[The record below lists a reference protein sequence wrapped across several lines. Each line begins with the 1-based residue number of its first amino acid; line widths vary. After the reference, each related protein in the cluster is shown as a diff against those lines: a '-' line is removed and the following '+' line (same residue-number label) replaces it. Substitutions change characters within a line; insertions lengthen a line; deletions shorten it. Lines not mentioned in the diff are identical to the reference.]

1 MFKLL
6 KYCLS
11 VCVLSISIGSA
22 HAAMIPVGIDISGS
36 LTTSTVD
43 AFGSITSTGTEI
55 VGGATSDTDLSAGGV
70 VNSIFTK
77 IGDGLSLLSNVTGND
92 ADGVTYDDFGNG
104 FLVNLALAIANTT
117 ADTQRV
123 TLDFGFNIFADAG
136 GSGLDSFIESIL
148 FLNDSVVS
156 LFSEEHTSDTNF
168 GDLVNG
174 VDPDPLTYGASQGT
188 SGTTSYV
195 FDILAGDA
203 LNLAGGSSLRGG
215 AFAANTNFIGDA
227 DFSLTI
233 ASIENLNT
241 TQPPNPNPVPEPYTL
256 GMFALGLALLLRK
269 QLVR

>member
-92 ADGVTYDDFGNG
+92 ADGVTYDGFGNG

-123 TLDFGFNIFADAG
+123 TLDFGFNIFADADG
-136 GSGLDSFIESIL
+136 VNSFIESAL

-156 LFSEEHTSDTNF
+156 LFSEEHTSDVF
-168 GDLVNG
+168 EGDLVNG
-174 VDPDPLTYGASQGT
+174 VEPAPLTYGDPQST
-188 SGTTSYV
+188 SGTRSYV
-195 FDILAGDA
+195 FDILAGGI
-203 LNLAGGSSLRGG
+203 LNIAGQSSLRGG
-215 AFAANTNFIGDA
+215 VYPSDSSFDGDA
-227 DFSLTI
+227 DFSLNI

-241 TQPPNPNPVPEPYTL
+241 TQPPNPNPVPEPYSL
-256 GMFALGLALLLRK
+256 GIFALGLALLMRK
-269 QLVR
+269 KLIQ

>member
-123 TLDFGFNIFADAG
+123 TLDFGFNIFADADG
-136 GSGLDSFIESIL
+136 VNSFIESAL

-156 LFSEEHTSDTNF
+156 LFSEEHTSDVF
-168 GDLVNG
+168 GDFVNG
-174 VDPDPLTYGASQGT
+174 VEPAPLTYGDPQGT

>member
-1 MFKLL
+1 MFKLI

-11 VCVLSISIGSA
+11 VFVLSISIGSV

-43 AFGSITSTGTEI
+43 AFGSITSTGTESI
-55 VGGATSDTDLSAGGV
+55 GGINSNTDLSAGGV
-70 VNSIFTK
+70 VNSIFTD
-77 IGDGLSLLSNVTGND
+77 IGDGLSLLSNVTGNGG
-92 ADGVTYDDFGNG
+92 DGVAYGNFGNG
-104 FLVNLALAIANTT
+104 FLVNLAMAIANTT

-123 TLDFGFNIFADAG
+123 TLDFGFNIFALAG
-136 GSGLDSFIESIL
+136 GSDLDSFIESIL

-174 VDPDPLTYGASQGT
+174 DEPDPLTYGASQGT

-195 FDILAGDA
+195 FDILAGDT